1 MTHRPKRM
9 SKQQAEDAAQGDPCR
24 KHGSVNVYI
33 KDGFWACKH
42 CEREAEQARVE
53 LLEREAHDLADKLE
67 AEKPGPFSFITDEN
81 AAPYIGHKPDDR
93 ELHLI
98 RSWEKCR
105 PDFFQKKTAFPCT
118 DTPRWK
124 LPDERKSLTHHF
136 EIGDEHAGGVSAYLH
151 CGMYANYRLGEIFIR
166 AAKQGSYV
174 AGFTDA
180 FAMAVSISLQH
191 GVPLKLLMEKFS
203 HQGFDPSGFVRG
215 SPPELKMCKSVLD
228 YIARFLLLRFPDGCL
243 TPDLRHEAQ

>member
-9 SKQQAEDAAQGDPCR
+9 TKKQAAIAEGDPCR
-24 KHGSVNVYI
+24 KHGSINVHVV
-33 KDGFWACKH
+33 DGKWVCDH
-42 CEREAEQARVE
+42 CEREAEAAAVE
-53 LLEREAHDLADKLE
+53 LAARQAKDAVEAEVQPPPPFAFITKDLASG
-67 AEKPGPFSFITDEN
+67 A
-81 AAPYIGHKPDDR
+81 IGSEVTDR

-98 RSWEKCR
+98 HMWEKTR
-105 PDFFQKKTAFPCT
+105 PEFYQRKTKFPCAV
-118 DTPRWK
+118 TPRWK

-136 EIGDEHAGGVSAYLH
+136 EIGDEKAGGISAYLH
-151 CGMYANYRLGEIFIR
+151 CGVYENYRLGEIFVR

-243 TPDLRHEAQ
+243 VPEWRHEAQ